1 VTGFIKIAELKDMPS
16 DMAIMV
22 EVEGKEVAL
31 FRVNGAFCAI
41 SAMCSHREGPLHQG
55 LVEGN
60 TVTCP
65 WHFAKFD
72 LKSGEALTPPAPS
85 GVQTYEVRVEGN
97 DIKIAKP

>member
-1 VTGFIKIAELKDMPS
+1 MTEFIKIAELKDLPR

-22 EVEGKEVAL
+22 EVEGLEVAL
-31 FRVNGAFCAI
+31 FRRNAGFCAI

-72 LKSGEALTPPAPS
+72 LRTGEALSPPAPS
-85 GVQTYEVRVEGN
+85 GVKAYEVRIEGN